1 MALVEGCKH
10 SLEITIP
17 VDAVDAAT
25 TKVTGDYQKV
35 AKLPGFRPGKA
46 PASLIR
52 KHFEGDIRQKVLETL
67 VPKFFDSTVQEEK
80 LQVISQPDIK
90 EVHFHAGE
98 PIKFKAEFEVAPEVE
113 LGEYKGL
120 EVAYT
125 EPEVTAEDIDKR
137 VEEIRNE
144 KATFV
149 NMDSRPLADGDFA
162 VVSLESID
170 GIEPPLKQD
179 ELTIEV
185 GGKETLEGFT
195 ENLRGM
201 EPDEEKVF
209 EVTYPEEFGQAN
221 LAGKTVKF
229 YCTVKGLR
237 RKELPEANDEFAQDL
252 GDYRNMEEFREAVK
266 KSITA
271 QRQQAAQQE
280 AKNKLVDLL
289 VDKHEFPVPDVFVER
304 QINNRLEQMARSLV
318 DQGIDVSK
326 LNLDWEKLKEA
337 QKDKAI
343 REVKASLLL
352 SKVSEKEG
360 IHATNAEVD
369 REVERLAR
377 QQRQPV
383 VALRPKLEK
392 DGTLGRIAS
401 HIQTEKTLAFLF
413 EHANKVAAAA

>member
-1 MALVEGCKH
+1 LALLEGCKH
-10 SLEITIP
+10 SIEITVPIEV
-17 VDAVDAAT
+17 VDEAT
-25 TKVTGDYQKV
+25 AKVTGDYQKV

-52 KHFEGDIRQKVLETL
+52 KHFEADIRQKVLETL
-67 VPKFFDSTVQEEK
+67 VPKFFDSTVQNEK

-98 PIKFKAEFEVAPEVE
+98 PIRFTAEFEVAPEVQ
-113 LGEYKGL
+113 LGDYKGL
-120 EVAYT
+120 EVPYL
-125 EPEVTAEDIDKR
+125 EPEVTDEDIDKR

-149 NMDSRPLADGDFA
+149 NMDARPLADGDFA
-162 VVSLESID
+162 VVSLESIE

-179 ELTIEV
+179 ELNIEV
-185 GGKETLEGFT
+185 GGKDTLEGFT

-201 EPDEEKVF
+201 EPEEEKVF

-237 RKELPEANDEFAQDL
+237 RKELPELNDEFAQDL
-252 GDYRNMEEFREAVK
+252 GDYRDLGEFREAIK
-266 KSITA
+266 KSIA
-271 QRQQAAQQE
+271 QQRQNAGQQE

-289 VDKHEFPVPDVFVER
+289 VDKHEFPVPEVFVER
-304 QINNRLEQMARSLV
+304 QINNRLEQMARSLI
-318 DQGIDVSK
+318 DQGVDVRK
-326 LNLDWEKLKEA
+326 LNLDWDKLKEA
-337 QKDKAI
+337 QREKAV

-352 SKVSEKEG
+352 GKVSELEN

-413 EHANKVAAAA
+413 DHAKKVAA

>member
-1 MALVEGCKH
+1 LALVEGCKH

-25 TKVTGDYQKV
+25 TKVTGDYQKL

-46 PASLIR
+46 PASLIK
-52 KHFEGDIRQKVLETL
+52 KHFEGDIRQKVLESL

-98 PIKFKAEFEVAPEVE
+98 PIKFKAEFEVAPDVE

-120 EVAYT
+120 EVVYAD
-125 EPEVTAEDIDKR
+125 PEVTGEDVDKR

-149 NMDSRPLADGDFA
+149 NMDARPLADGDFA
-162 VVSLESID
+162 VVSLESIE
-170 GIEPPLKQD
+170 GMEPPLKQD

-221 LAGKTVKF
+221 LAGKTIKF
-229 YCTVKGLR
+229 YCTLKGLR

-252 GDYRNMEEFREAVK
+252 GDYRNMDEFREAVK
-266 KSITA
+266 KSLAA

-280 AKNKLVDLL
+280 AKNKLVDVL
-289 VDKHEFPVPDVFVER
+289 VDKHEFPVP
-304 QINNRLEQMARSLV
+304 
-318 DQGIDVSK
+318 
-326 LNLDWEKLKEA
+326 
-337 QKDKAI
+337 
-343 REVKASLLL
+343 
-352 SKVSEKEG
+352 
-360 IHATNAEVD
+360 
-369 REVERLAR
+369 
-377 QQRQPV
+377 
-383 VALRPKLEK
+383 
-392 DGTLGRIAS
+392 
-401 HIQTEKTLAFLF
+401 
-413 EHANKVAAAA
+413 

>member
-17 VDAVDAAT
+17 VEAVDEAT
-25 TKVTGDYQKV
+25 VKATGDYQKR

-67 VPKFFDSTVQEEK
+67 VPKYFDSTVQEEK

-90 EVHFHAGE
+90 QVHFHAGE
-98 PIKFKAEFEVAPEVE
+98 PVKFTAEFEVAPEVE

-120 EVAYT
+120 EVAYQ
-125 EPEVTAEDIDKR
+125 EPEVTEEDIDKR
-137 VEEIRNE
+137 VEEVRSE

-149 NMDSRPLADGDFA
+149 NLDARPLADGDFA
-162 VVSLESID
+162 VVSLESIE

-179 ELTIEV
+179 ELNIEV

-195 ENLRGM
+195 DNLRGM
-201 EPDEEKVF
+201 EPEEEKVF
-209 EVTYPEEFGQAN
+209 EVTYPEDFGQAN

-252 GDYRNMEEFREAVK
+252 GDYRNMGEFREAVK
-266 KSITA
+266 KSLA
-271 QRQQAAQQE
+271 SQRQQAAQQE
-280 AKNKLVDLL
+280 AKNKLVDVL
-289 VDKHEFPVPDVFVER
+289 VDKHEFPVPEVFVER
-304 QINNRLEQMARSLV
+304 QINNRLEQMARSLI
-318 DQGIDVSK
+318 DQGIDVGK
-326 LNLDWEKLKEA
+326 LKLDWEKLKEA
-337 QKDKAI
+337 QRDKAI

-352 SKVSEKEG
+352 SKVSEKEN
-360 IHATNAEVD
+360 IHATTAEVD

-413 EHANKVAAAA
+413 EHCSKVAA

>member
-1 MALVEGCKH
+1 LALVEGCKH

-17 VDAVDAAT
+17 VEAVDEAMA
-25 TKVTGDYQKV
+25 KVTGDYQKR

-67 VPKFFDSTVQEEK
+67 VPSFFNSTATDAK
-80 LQVISQPDIK
+80 LHVVSQPDVK
-90 EVHFHAGE
+90 DLHFHAGE
-98 PIKFKAEFEVAPEVE
+98 PIKFTAEFEVAPEVV
-113 LGEYKGL
+113 LGDYKGL
-120 EVAYT
+120 EVTYQ
-125 EPEVTAEDIDKR
+125 EPEVSEADIDAR

-149 NMDSRPLADGDFA
+149 NLDARPLADGDFA
-162 VVSLESID
+162 VVALESID
-170 GIEPPLKQD
+170 GIDPPLKQD

-201 EPDEEKVF
+201 EPEEEKVF

-252 GDYRNMEEFREAVK
+252 GDYRDMGEFREAVK
-266 KSITA
+266 KSIAA
-271 QRQQAAQQE
+271 QRRQAAMQE
-280 AKNKLVDLL
+280 AKNKLVDVL
-289 VDKHEFPVPDVFVER
+289 VDKHEFPVPEVFIDR
-304 QINNRLEQMARSLV
+304 QIDNRLEQMARSLV
-318 DQGIDVSK
+318 DQGIDVTK
-326 LNLDWEKLKEA
+326 LKLDWEKLREA
-337 QKDKAI
+337 QREKAV

-352 SKVSEKEG
+352 GKVSEVEN

-383 VALRPKLEK
+383 VVLRPKLEK

-413 EHANKVAAAA
+413 EHANKVAA

>member
-1 MALVEGCKH
+1 LALLEGCKH
-10 SLEITIP
+10 SLEITVPIE
-17 VDAVDAAT
+17 AVDEAT
-25 TKVTGDYQKV
+25 TKVTGDYQKL

-52 KHFEGDIRQKVLETL
+52 KHFEGDIRQKVLENL
-67 VPKFFDSTVQEEK
+67 VPKFFDSTVQAEK

-98 PIKFKAEFEVAPEVE
+98 PIKFTAEFEVAPEVE

-120 EVAYT
+120 EVAYQ
-125 EPEVTAEDIDKR
+125 EPEVSEEDIDKR

-144 KATFV
+144 KATFI
-149 NMDSRPLADGDFA
+149 NMDARPLADGDFA
-162 VVSLESID
+162 VVSLESIE

-179 ELTIEV
+179 ELNIEV
-185 GGKETLEGFT
+185 AGKETLEGFT

-252 GDYRNMEEFREAVK
+252 GDYRNLAEFREAVK
-266 KSITA
+266 KSIAA
-271 QRQQAAQQE
+271 QRQAAAQQE
-280 AKNKLVDLL
+280 AKNKLVDVL
-289 VDKHEFPVPDVFVER
+289 VDKHEFPVPEVFVER

-318 DQGIDVSK
+318 DQGIDVTK
-326 LNLDWEKLKEA
+326 LNLDWAKLKEA
-337 QKDKAI
+337 QREKAV

-352 SKVSEKEG
+352 SKVSEREN

-377 QQRQPV
+377 QQRQPI

-413 EHANKVAAAA
+413 DHANKVAA

>member
-1 MALVEGCKH
+1 LALVEGCKH

-17 VDAVDAAT
+17 VEAVDEET
-25 TKVTGDYQKV
+25 MKVTGNYQKQ

-52 KHFEGDIRQKVLETL
+52 KHFEGDIRQKVLESL
-67 VPKFFDSTVQEEK
+67 VPKFFDSTVKTEK

-120 EVAYT
+120 EVAYQ
-125 EPEVTAEDIDKR
+125 EPEATEEDIDKR

-149 NMDSRPLADGDFA
+149 NMDARPLADGDFA
-162 VVSLESID
+162 VISLESID

-179 ELTIEV
+179 ELNIEV
-185 GGKETLEGFT
+185 GGKDTLEGFS

-201 EPDEEKVF
+201 EPEEEKVF
-209 EVTYPEEFGQAN
+209 EVTYPEDSGQAN
-221 LAGKTVKF
+221 LAGKTIKF

-252 GDYRNMEEFREAVK
+252 GDYRNMAEFREAVK
-266 KSITA
+266 KSITS
-271 QRQQAAQQE
+271 QRQAAAQQE
-280 AKNKLVDLL
+280 AKNKLVDVL
-289 VDKHEFPVPDVFVER
+289 VDKHEFPVPEVFVER

-318 DQGIDVSK
+318 DQGIDVTK
-326 LNLDWEKLKEA
+326 LQLDWEKLKEA
-337 QKDKAI
+337 QRDKAV

-352 SKVSEKEG
+352 SKVSEREN
-360 IHATNAEVD
+360 IHATNVEVD

-413 EHANKVAAAA
+413 EHAHKVAA

>member
-1 MALVEGCKH
+1 M
-10 SLEITIP
+10 
-17 VDAVDAAT
+17 
-25 TKVTGDYQKV
+25 KVTGNYQKQ

-52 KHFEGDIRQKVLETL
+52 KHFEGDIRQKVLESL
-67 VPKFFDSTVQEEK
+67 VPKFFDSTVKTEK

-120 EVAYT
+120 EVAYQ
-125 EPEVTAEDIDKR
+125 EPEATEEDIDKR

-149 NMDSRPLADGDFA
+149 NMDARPLADGDFA
-162 VVSLESID
+162 VISLESID

-179 ELTIEV
+179 ELNIEV
-185 GGKETLEGFT
+185 GGKDTLEGFS

-201 EPDEEKVF
+201 EPEEEKVF
-209 EVTYPEEFGQAN
+209 EVTYPEDSGQAN
-221 LAGKTVKF
+221 LAGKTIKF

-252 GDYRNMEEFREAVK
+252 GDYRNMAEFREAVK
-266 KSITA
+266 KSITS
-271 QRQQAAQQE
+271 QRQAAAQQE
-280 AKNKLVDLL
+280 AKNKLVDVL
-289 VDKHEFPVPDVFVER
+289 VDKHEFPVPEVFVER

-318 DQGIDVSK
+318 DQGIDVTK
-326 LNLDWEKLKEA
+326 LQLDWEKLKEA
-337 QKDKAI
+337 QRDKAV

-352 SKVSEKEG
+352 SKVSEREN
-360 IHATNAEVD
+360 IHATNVEVD

-413 EHANKVAAAA
+413 EHAHKVAA

>member
-1 MALVEGCKH
+1 MPLVEGCKH

-17 VDAVDAAT
+17 VEAVDEAT
-25 TKVTGDYQKV
+25 IKVTGDYQKL

-52 KHFEGDIRQKVLETL
+52 KHFEGDIRQKVLESL
-67 VPKFFDSTVQEEK
+67 VPKHFDATVQEAK
-80 LQVISQPDIK
+80 LVVISQPDIK

-98 PIKFKAEFEVAPEVE
+98 PIKFTAEFEVAPEVE

-120 EVAYT
+120 EVAYQ
-125 EPEVTAEDIDKR
+125 EPEITEEDIDKR
-137 VEEIRNE
+137 VEEVRNE

-149 NMDSRPLADGDFA
+149 NMDARPLADGDFA
-162 VVSLESID
+162 VVSLESIE

-179 ELTIEV
+179 ELNIEI
-185 GGKETLEGFT
+185 GGKDTLEGFT

-209 EVTYPEEFGQAN
+209 ELTYPEDFGQAN

-252 GDYRNMEEFREAVK
+252 GDYRTMAEFREAVK
-266 KSITA
+266 KSLA
-271 QRQQAAQQE
+271 SQRQQAAQQE
-280 AKNKLVDLL
+280 AKNKLVDVL
-289 VDKHEFPVPDVFVER
+289 VDKHEFPVPEVFVER
-304 QINNRLEQMARSLV
+304 QINNRLEQMARSLI
-318 DQGIDVSK
+318 DQGIDVGK
-326 LNLDWEKLKEA
+326 LKLDWDKLKEA
-337 QKDKAI
+337 QREKAV

-352 SKVSEKEG
+352 SKVSEKEN

-413 EHANKVAAAA
+413 EHSNKVAA

>member
-1 MALVEGCKH
+1 LALLEGCKH

-17 VDAVDAAT
+17 IEAVDEAT
-25 TKVTGDYQKV
+25 TKVTGDYQKR

-52 KHFEGDIRQKVLETL
+52 KHFEGDIRQKVLESL
-67 VPKFFDSTVQEEK
+67 VPKFFDSTVQEEH

-113 LGEYKGL
+113 LGEYKDL
-120 EVAYT
+120 EVAYQ
-125 EPEVTAEDIDKR
+125 EPEVTEEDIDKR

-149 NMDSRPLADGDFA
+149 NMDPRPLADGDYA
-162 VVSLESID
+162 VVALESIE

-179 ELTIEV
+179 EVNIEI

-209 EVTYPEEFGQAN
+209 EVTYPEDSGQPN

-237 RKELPEANDEFAQDL
+237 RKELPELNDEFAQDL
-252 GDYRNMEEFREAVK
+252 GDYRNMAEFREAIK
-266 KSITA
+266 KSIAA
-271 QRQQAAQQE
+271 QRTHAAQQE
-280 AKNKLVDLL
+280 TKNKLVDLL
-289 VDKHEFPVPDVFVER
+289 VDKHEFPVPEVFVER

-318 DQGIDVSK
+318 DQGVDVSK
-326 LNLDWEKLKEA
+326 LNLDWEKLKDA
-337 QKDKAI
+337 QREKAV

-352 SKVSEKEG
+352 SKVSEREN

-413 EHANKVAAAA
+413 DHARKVAA

>member
-17 VDAVDAAT
+17 VEAVDEAMA
-25 TKVTGDYQKV
+25 KVTGDYQKR

-67 VPKFFDSTVQEEK
+67 VPSFFNSTATDAK
-80 LQVISQPDIK
+80 LHVVSQPDVK
-90 EVHFHAGE
+90 DLHFHAGE
-98 PIKFKAEFEVAPEVE
+98 PIKFTAEFEVAPEVV
-113 LGEYKGL
+113 LGDYKGL
-120 EVAYT
+120 EVTYQ
-125 EPEVTAEDIDKR
+125 EPEVSEADIDAR

-149 NMDSRPLADGDFA
+149 NLDARPLADGDFA
-162 VVSLESID
+162 VVALESID
-170 GIEPPLKQD
+170 GIDPPLKQD

-201 EPDEEKVF
+201 EPEEEKVF

-252 GDYRNMEEFREAVK
+252 GDYRDMGEFREAVK
-266 KSITA
+266 KSIAA
-271 QRQQAAQQE
+271 QRRQAAMQE
-280 AKNKLVDLL
+280 AKNKLVDVL
-289 VDKHEFPVPDVFVER
+289 VDKHEFPVPEVFIDR
-304 QINNRLEQMARSLV
+304 QIDNRLEQMARSLV
-318 DQGIDVSK
+318 DQGIDVTK
-326 LNLDWEKLKEA
+326 LKLDWEKLREA
-337 QKDKAI
+337 QREKAV

-352 SKVSEKEG
+352 GKVSEVEN

-383 VALRPKLEK
+383 VVLRPKLEK

-413 EHANKVAAAA
+413 EHANKVAA

>member
-17 VDAVDAAT
+17 VEAVDEET
-25 TKVTGDYQKV
+25 MKVTGNYQKQ

-52 KHFEGDIRQKVLETL
+52 KHFEGDIRQKVLESL
-67 VPKFFDSTVQEEK
+67 VPKFFDSTVKTEK

-120 EVAYT
+120 EVAYQ
-125 EPEVTAEDIDKR
+125 EPEATEEDIDKR

-149 NMDSRPLADGDFA
+149 NMDARPLADGDFA
-162 VVSLESID
+162 VISLESID

-179 ELTIEV
+179 ELNIEV
-185 GGKETLEGFT
+185 GGKDTLEGFS

-201 EPDEEKVF
+201 EPEEEKVF
-209 EVTYPEEFGQAN
+209 EVTYPEDSGQAN
-221 LAGKTVKF
+221 LAGKTIKF

-252 GDYRNMEEFREAVK
+252 GDYRNMAEFREAVK
-266 KSITA
+266 KSITS
-271 QRQQAAQQE
+271 QRQAAAQQE
-280 AKNKLVDLL
+280 AKNKLVDVL
-289 VDKHEFPVPDVFVER
+289 VDKHEFPVPEVFVER

-318 DQGIDVSK
+318 DQGIDVTK
-326 LNLDWEKLKEA
+326 LQLDWEKLKEA
-337 QKDKAI
+337 QRDKAV

-352 SKVSEKEG
+352 SKVSEREN
-360 IHATNAEVD
+360 IHATNVEVD

-413 EHANKVAAAA
+413 EHAHKVAA

>member
-1 MALVEGCKH
+1 LALVEGCKH

-17 VDAVDAAT
+17 VEAVDEAT
-25 TKVTGDYQKV
+25 VKVTGDYQKR

-67 VPKFFDSTVQEEK
+67 VPKYFDSTVQEEK

-98 PIKFKAEFEVAPEVE
+98 PVKFTAEFEVAPEVE

-120 EVAYT
+120 EVAYQ
-125 EPEVTAEDIDKR
+125 EPEVTEEDIDKR
-137 VEEIRNE
+137 VEEVRNE

-149 NMDSRPLADGDFA
+149 NLDARPLTDGDFA
-162 VVSLESID
+162 VVSLESIE

-179 ELTIEV
+179 ELNIEV

-201 EPDEEKVF
+201 EPEEEKVF

-252 GDYRNMEEFREAVK
+252 GDYRNMGEFREAVK
-266 KSITA
+266 KSIA
-271 QRQQAAQQE
+271 SQRQHAAQQE
-280 AKNKLVDLL
+280 AKNKLVDVL
-289 VDKHEFPVPDVFVER
+289 VDKHEFPVPEVFVER
-304 QINNRLEQMARSLV
+304 QINNRLEQMARSLT

-326 LNLDWEKLKEA
+326 LKLDWEKLKEA
-337 QKDKAI
+337 QRDKAV

-352 SKVSEKEG
+352 GKVSEKEN
-360 IHATNAEVD
+360 IHATTAEVD

-413 EHANKVAAAA
+413 EHSSKVAA

>member
-1 MALVEGCKH
+1 LALVEGCKH

-17 VDAVDAAT
+17 VEAVDAAT
-25 TKVTGDYQKV
+25 LKVTGDYQKM

-46 PASLIR
+46 PASMIR

-90 EVHFHAGE
+90 AVHFHAGE
-98 PIKFKAEFEVAPEVE
+98 PVKFTAEFEVAPEVE

-120 EVAYT
+120 EVAFS
-125 EPEVTAEDIDKR
+125 EPEVSGEDVEKR
-137 VEEIRNE
+137 ISEIRNE

-149 NMDSRPLADGDFA
+149 NLDARKLADGDFA

-179 ELTIEV
+179 ELNIEV
-185 GGKETLEGFT
+185 GGKDTLEGFT

-209 EVTYPEEFGQAN
+209 EVTYPEDSGQAN

-237 RKELPEANDEFAQDL
+237 KKELPDATDEFAQDL
-252 GDYRNMEEFREAVK
+252 GDYRNMEEFRDAVK
-266 KSITA
+266 KSLAA
-271 QRQQAAQQE
+271 QRHGAAVQE
-280 AKNKLVDLL
+280 AKNKLVDVL
-289 VDKHEFPVPDVFVER
+289 VDKHEFPVPQIFVER
-304 QINNRLEQMARSLV
+304 QIDNRLEQMARSLV

-326 LNLDWEKLKEA
+326 LQVDWEKLREA
-337 QKDKAI
+337 QKDKAV
-343 REVKASLLL
+343 REVRASLLL
-352 SKVSEKEG
+352 SKVSEKES

-413 EHANKVAAAA
+413 DNANKVAAA

>member
-1 MALVEGCKH
+1 LPLVEGCKH

-17 VDAVDAAT
+17 VEAVDEAT
-25 TKVTGDYQKV
+25 VKVTGDYQKL

-52 KHFEGDIRQKVLETL
+52 KHFEGDIRQKVLESL
-67 VPKFFDSTVQEEK
+67 VPKYFDSTVQEEK

-98 PIKFKAEFEVAPEVE
+98 PIKFKAEFEVAPEFE

-120 EVAYT
+120 EVAYQ
-125 EPEVTAEDIDKR
+125 EPEITEEDIDKR
-137 VEEIRNE
+137 VEEVRNE

-149 NMDSRPLADGDFA
+149 NMDPRPLADGDFA

-179 ELTIEV
+179 ELNIEV

-201 EPDEEKVF
+201 EADEEKVF
-209 EVTYPEEFGQAN
+209 EVTYPEDFGQAN

-252 GDYRNMEEFREAVK
+252 GDYRTMAEFREAVK
-266 KSITA
+266 KSIA
-271 QRQQAAQQE
+271 SQRQNAAQQD
-280 AKNKLVDLL
+280 AKNKLVDVL
-289 VDKHEFPVPDVFVER
+289 VDKHEFPVPEVFIER
-304 QINNRLEQMARSLV
+304 QINNRLEQMARSLI

-326 LNLDWEKLKEA
+326 LKLDWEKLKEA
-337 QKDKAI
+337 QREKAV

-352 SKVSEKEG
+352 SKVSEKES
-360 IHATNAEVD
+360 IHATTAEVD

-413 EHANKVAAAA
+413 EHSSKVAA

>member
-1 MALVEGCKH
+1 MALLEGCKH
-10 SLEITIP
+10 SIEITVPIEV
-17 VDAVDAAT
+17 VDEAT
-25 TKVTGDYQKV
+25 AKVTGDYQKV

-52 KHFEGDIRQKVLETL
+52 KHFEADIRQKVLETL
-67 VPKFFDSTVQEEK
+67 VPKFFDSTVQNEK

-98 PIKFKAEFEVAPEVE
+98 PIRFTAEFEVAPEVQ
-113 LGEYKGL
+113 LGDYKGL
-120 EVAYT
+120 EVPYL
-125 EPEVTAEDIDKR
+125 EPEVTDEDIDKR

-149 NMDSRPLADGDFA
+149 NMDARPLADGDFA
-162 VVSLESID
+162 VVSLESIE

-179 ELTIEV
+179 ELNIEV
-185 GGKETLEGFT
+185 GGKDTLEGFT

-201 EPDEEKVF
+201 EPEEEKVF

-237 RKELPEANDEFAQDL
+237 RKELPELNDEFAQDL
-252 GDYRNMEEFREAVK
+252 GDYRDLGEFREAIK
-266 KSITA
+266 KSIA
-271 QRQQAAQQE
+271 QQRQNAGQQE

-289 VDKHEFPVPDVFVER
+289 VDKHEFPVPEVFVER
-304 QINNRLEQMARSLV
+304 QINNRLEQMARSLI
-318 DQGIDVSK
+318 DQGVDVRK
-326 LNLDWEKLKEA
+326 LNLDWDKLKEA
-337 QKDKAI
+337 QREKAV

-352 SKVSEKEG
+352 GKVSELEN

-413 EHANKVAAAA
+413 DHAKKVAA

>member
-17 VDAVDAAT
+17 VEAVDETAA
-25 TKVTGDYQKV
+25 KVTGDYQKR

-67 VPKFFDSTVQEEK
+67 VPKFFDQAVEAEK

-90 EVHFHAGE
+90 EVHFHPGE
-98 PIKFKAEFEVAPEVE
+98 PVKFKAEFEVAPEVE
-113 LGEYKGL
+113 LGQYKGL

-125 EPEVTAEDIDKR
+125 EPEVPEEDIDKR

-144 KATFV
+144 KATYV
-149 NMDSRPLADGDFA
+149 NLDPRPLADGDHA
-162 VVSLESID
+162 VVSLESIE
-170 GIEPPLKQD
+170 GIDPPLKQD
-179 ELTIEV
+179 ELNIEV
-185 GGKETLEGFT
+185 GGKDTLDGFT

-201 EPDEEKVF
+201 EPEEEKVF
-209 EVTYPEEFGQAN
+209 EVKYPDDFGQAN

-237 RKELPEANDEFAQDL
+237 KKELPEANDEFAQDL
-252 GDYRNMEEFREAVK
+252 GDYRDMGEFREAVK
-266 KSITA
+266 KSLAA
-271 QRQQAAQQE
+271 QRRQAAVQE
-280 AKNKLVDLL
+280 AKNKLVDTL
-289 VDKHEFPVPDVFVER
+289 VDRHEFPVPEVFVER

-326 LNLDWEKLKEA
+326 LQLDWEKLKEA
-337 QKDKAI
+337 QREKAV

-352 SKVSEKEG
+352 SKVSEREN

-413 EHANKVAAAA
+413 ENANKVAA